1 MPIGDTLLAPLL
13 TVLGVWAVTVMM
25 PGPNFLAVAHATLAR
40 SRRHGLWVVAGI
52 TVGTAIWATASLAGL
67 GLLFRTAGWLYTA
80 VKLLGGAYL
89 IYLGLRMVLASR
101 NPTPIRAQTASEGIA
116 AHSGAWAGFRR
127 GLLVDLSNPKAAA
140 FFASL
145 FAVAV
150 PPAAP
155 LWLQASVVAAVVAVA
170 AVWYSAVALT
180 LGSRSISAAYRQAE
194 RLITAIA
201 GAVFMALGLRL
212 ATDR

>member
-1 MPIGDTLLAPLL
+1 MPTADTLVASLL
-13 TVLGVWAVTVMM
+13 TVLGIWAVTVMT

-52 TVGTAIWATASLAGL
+52 AAGTAVWAAASLAGL

-89 IYLGLRMVLASR
+89 IYLGLRMILASR
-101 NPTPIRAQTASEGIA
+101 RPSRPHPAAGTGTASA
-116 AHSGAWAGFRR
+116 TPWSGFRR

-140 FFASL
+140 FFTSL

-150 PPAAP
+150 PPTAP
-155 LWLQASVVAAVVAVA
+155 LWLLACVVAAVVGVA
-170 AVWYSAVALT
+170 AAWYGAVALT
-180 LGSRSISAAYRQAE
+180 LGSRRVSSTYRRAE
-194 RLITAIA
+194 RLITAVA
-201 GAVFMALGLRL
+201 GALFMALGLRL
-212 ATDR
+212 ATAR